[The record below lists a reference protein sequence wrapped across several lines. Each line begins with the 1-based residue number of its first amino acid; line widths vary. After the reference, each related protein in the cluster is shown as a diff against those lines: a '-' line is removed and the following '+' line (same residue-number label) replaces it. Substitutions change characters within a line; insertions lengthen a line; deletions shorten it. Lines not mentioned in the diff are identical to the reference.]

1 MHKRKISITSGRMFK
16 LCKFRQIIRIP
27 PHRFGED
34 VVKYLE
40 IKIGEMFINKVI
52 LNYGLCICVHS
63 IEEIGDSITLPGDG
77 GAHTE
82 VTWNMIV
89 FHPNI
94 GEVLKGEISKCDSTG
109 VSVTMTFFEDI
120 FIPKEYLPQP
130 SKFLQ
135 NEQIWSWQYEVDDGF
150 AELFLEPGSK
160 VRFRV
165 IDEVFKDIP
174 SQVSDDGQEK
184 TNQKCYEIYGA
195 MNDTGLGC
203 ISWWNAS

>member
-1 MHKRKISITSGRMFK
+1 MHKRKISITLGRMFK

-40 IKIGEMFINKVI
+40 RKIGEMFINKVI
-52 LNYGLCICVHS
+52 LNYGLGVCVHS

-109 VSVTMTFFEDI
+109 VSDI
-120 FIPKEYLPQP
+120 FIPREYLPQP

-174 SQVSDDGQEK
+174 TQVSDDSQEN